1 MQKKIELQA
10 QTRVALGKD
19 NNVLRADNL
28 VPAVI
33 YGHDFVNQNITVKYS
48 DLEKAYA
55 EGGESVLIDLTID
68 DGVSHKVIIHT
79 IDRDPLKERF
89 IHVDFY
95 KVKMDEKIKTDV
107 ALEFVG
113 EAPAVKE
120 LGGSLIKA
128 MDHIE
133 IECLPGDLIQT
144 LAIDLSKLKT
154 FGDSIRVIDLD
165 IPANITLLTAKDATI
180 VLVEETKSAA
190 PEETSVPATAP
201 AEGENIPVAA
211 EEKNKE
217 D

>member
-1 MQKKIELQA
+1 M
-10 QTRVALGKD
+10 
-19 NNVLRADNL
+19 
-28 VPAVI
+28 PAVI

-201 AEGENIPVAA
+201 AEGENIPVAE

>member
-1 MQKKIELQA
+1 MQKKIELRA
-10 QTRVALGKD
+10 VARVALGKD
-19 NNVLRADNL
+19 NGGLRTDNL

-33 YGHDFVNQNITVKYS
+33 YGHDFANQNIAVKYS

-55 EGGESVLIDLTID
+55 EGGESVLLDLIVD
-68 DGVSHKVIIHT
+68 DGVSHKVIIHA
-79 IDRDPLKERF
+79 IARDPLKERF

-144 LAIDLSKLKT
+144 LVIDLSKLKN
-154 FGDSIRVIDLD
+154 FGDSIRVADLD
-165 IPANITLLTAKDATI
+165 IPANITLLSAKDATI
-180 VLVEETKSAA
+180 VLVEETKAA
-190 PEETSVPATAP
+190 TLEETSTPTAAP
-201 AEGENIPVAA
+201 TGGEKVDAVE

-217 D
+217 N

>member
-19 NNVLRADNL
+19 NNVLRANNL

-33 YGHDFVNQNITVKYS
+33 YGHGFVNQNITVKHS
-48 DLEKAYA
+48 DLEKTYA
-55 EGGESVLIDLTID
+55 DGGESVLLDLVV
-68 DGVSHKVIIHT
+68 DGSVSHKVIIH
-79 IDRDPLKERF
+79 DVVRDSLNGQF

-95 KVKMDEKIKTDV
+95 KVKMDEKIKTDI
-107 ALEFVG
+107 ALEFIG

-144 LAIDLSKLKT
+144 LAIDLSKLKN

-165 IPANITLLTAKDATI
+165 IPANINLLTAKDATI
-180 VLVEETKSAA
+180 VLVEETKSVAL
-190 PEETSVPATAP
+190 EETPAPATAP
-201 AEGENIPVAA
+201 VEGENTAVAA